1 MNITAN
7 QQIAKLNDLHIA
19 PRKVRLIANVIKGLR
34 AQEAESQLLMQN
46 QRAAQPILKLLRS
59 AMANAKNNKKMGLE
73 NLVVKSVIVNQGPML
88 KRFLPRAQG
97 RATPIHKKMS
107 HVTLIL
113 EETSSK
119 VANRFIITSPVKKAV
134 KKKAKTKTPKAKVN
148 QPEREIKKISEKP
161 GFFKRLF
168 NRKSV

>member
-1 MNITAN
+1 MTTAVN

-34 AQEAESQLLMQN
+34 TQEAEAQLLMQN

-59 AMANAKNNKKMGLE
+59 AIANAKNNKKMSLE
-73 NLVVKSVIVNQGPML
+73 NLVVKSVIVNQGAML
-88 KRFLPRAQG
+88 KRFLPRAMG

-107 HVTLIL
+107 HIILIL
-113 EETSSK
+113 EEGSAK
-119 VANRFIITSPVKKAV
+119 VANRFTITGPIKKSSVK
-134 KKKAKTKTPKAKVN
+134 KTKTKTVKPKAN
-148 QPEREIKKISEKP
+148 QPAREMKNVSEKP

>member
-34 AQEAESQLLMQN
+34 AQEAESQLIMQN

-113 EETSSK
+113 EETPSK
-119 VANRFIITSPVKKAV
+119 VTNRF
-134 KKKAKTKTPKAKVN
+134 
-148 QPEREIKKISEKP
+148 
-161 GFFKRLF
+161 
-168 NRKSV
+168 